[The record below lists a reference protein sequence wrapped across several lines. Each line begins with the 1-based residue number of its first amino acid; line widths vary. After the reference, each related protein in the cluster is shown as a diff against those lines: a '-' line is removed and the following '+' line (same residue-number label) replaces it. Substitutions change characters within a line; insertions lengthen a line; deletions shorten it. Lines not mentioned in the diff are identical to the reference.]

1 MTYAMKTCRSSLL
14 LLALTAAACQPSE
27 DVNRIVGQLESD
39 RIELAP
45 DVGEPITRRHV
56 VEGQRVQAGDLLIQ
70 QDTSRA
76 EARLQE
82 AQAVLAQAQA
92 RLDEL
97 VRGPRREQIE
107 ASQANVVGSEQDVEF
122 RNAQLLRAQTL
133 LDRELASPDVRD
145 QAKAALDAA
154 EAGLEFN
161 LARLD
166 ELLTGTTI
174 EELNQSRAAVEQ
186 SMAQADQL
194 AIDLQRLSTHAPM
207 DGDVDSLLMEPG
219 ERPQPGMPMAIM
231 LAGTQPYARVYVP
244 EAVRVHVSPGTQA
257 TVHIDGLSQPVEGR
271 VRWVASEAAFTP
283 YFALTEHDRG
293 RLTYAAKVDL
303 DYTGDRLPDG
313 VPLEVELHFDGQ

>member
-1 MTYAMKTCRSSLL
+1 MIHALKTHRFSLL
-14 LLALTAAACQPSE
+14 LVAITAAGCQPPTDE
-27 DVNRIVGQLESD
+27 NRIVGQLESD

-45 DVGEPITRRHV
+45 DFGEPITRRHV
-56 VEGQRVQAGDLLIQ
+56 AEGQRVQRGDLLIQ
-70 QDTSRA
+70 QDSGRA
-76 EARLQE
+76 EARLRE
-82 AQAVLAQAQA
+82 AQALLAQDQA

-107 ASQANVVGSEQDVEF
+107 AAQANVIGSQQDVEF

-133 LDRELASPDVRD
+133 LDRELAPPDIRD

-174 EELNQSRAAVEQ
+174 EELNQARAAVQ
-186 SMAQADQL
+186 RSMAQADQF

-207 DGDVDSLLMEPG
+207 DGNIDSLLMEPG

-231 LAGTQPYARVYVP
+231 LAGEQPYARVYVP
-244 EAVRVHVSPGTQA
+244 EAVRVHVRPGSQA
-257 TVHIDGLSQPVEGR
+257 TVHIDGMSQPVKGR
-271 VRWVASEAAFTP
+271 VRWVASESAFTP

-293 RLTYAAKVDL
+293 RLTYSAKIDL
-303 DYTGDRLPDG
+303 DFTGDRLPDG
-313 VPLEVELHFDGQ
+313 VPLEVELHIDGQ